1 MDKVE
6 TLYLKDGYYA
16 KYGNDIWITILLII
30 TTIFIVL
37 YNAYKSVIQ
46 QVKLNWNEYRCSPI
60 YLPFAGIIM
69 PEKDKSFMDTTVE
82 NFQYCIQSD
91 ISAVFNII
99 MMPFEFAAYV
109 LVDSIDIVT
118 SIFVAIA
125 SFTQWIQE
133 MVGEIYSELFNKI
146 IYVITPI
153 MNILLRFRDITSKSN
168 GIFVTMIYSIL
179 NIYNTTL
186 SGASFLITIVINVVG
201 MLIGVFY
208 ALISIALALCA
219 SFFGIG
225 SGLAILGIA
234 IPIATAVIIP
244 IIIIYVDIVNSFQP
258 VLTMAA
264 PNPPSKPRT
273 SFHI

>member
-1 MDKVE
+1 MDKIE

-30 TTIFIVL
+30 GTIMIVL

-46 QVKLNWNEYRCSPI
+46 QVKLNWNEHRCSPI

-69 PEKDKSFMDTTVE
+69 PEPGKSFVDTTVE
-82 NFQYCIQSD
+82 NFEYCIQSD

-109 LVDSIDIVT
+109 LVDSIDAVT

-125 SFTQWIQE
+125 SFVEWIQS
-133 MVGEIYSELFNKI
+133 MIGEIYAEMFNKI

-153 MNILLRFRDITSKSN
+153 MTILLYLRDIGSKSN
-168 GIFVTMIYSIL
+168 GIFVTLIYSVL
-179 NIYNTTL
+179 SIYNTTI
-186 SGASFLITIVINVVG
+186 SGATFLITVVINVIG

-208 ALISIALALCA
+208 ALIAIALSLCA

-225 SGLAILGIA
+225 AGLAILGIA
-234 IPIATAVIIP
+234 IPMATAVIIP
-244 IIIIYVDIVNSFQP
+244 IIILYVDLVNSFQP
-258 VLTMAA
+258 ILTQSA
-264 PNPPSKPRT
+264 PNAPSKPRT
-273 SFHI
+273 SFHL

>member
-6 TLYLKDGYYA
+6 RIYLKDGYYA
-16 KYGNDIWITILLII
+16 KYASDIWISILLILI
-30 TTIFIVL
+30 TIMIVL

-69 PEKDKSFMDTTVE
+69 PEPEKSFVDTTVE
-82 NFQYCIQSD
+82 NFEYCVQSD
-91 ISAVFNII
+91 ISAIFNII

-109 LVDSIDIVT
+109 LVDSIDAVT

-125 SFTQWIQE
+125 SFAEWIQE
-133 MVGEIYSELFNKI
+133 MIGEIYSELFNKV

-153 MNILLRFRDITSKSN
+153 IKMLLHFRDITSKSN

-179 NIYNTTL
+179 NIYNTTI
-186 SGASFLITIVINVVG
+186 SGASFLITIIINVVG

-208 ALISIALALCA
+208 VLMSIAIALCA

-225 SGLAILGIA
+225 SGLAILGVA
-234 IPIATAVIIP
+234 IPLATAVIIP

-258 VLTMAA
+258 ILTQSA
-264 PNPPSKPRT
+264 PNPPSKPST

>member
-1 MDKVE
+1 MDKIE

-30 TTIFIVL
+30 GTIMIVL

-46 QVKLNWNEYRCSPI
+46 QVKLNWNEHRCSPI
-60 YLPFAGIIM
+60 YLPFAGLIM
-69 PEKDKSFMDTTVE
+69 PEPGKSFVDTTVE
-82 NFQYCIQSD
+82 NFEYCIQSD

-109 LVDSIDIVT
+109 LVDSIDAVT

-125 SFTQWIQE
+125 SFVEWIQS
-133 MVGEIYSELFNKI
+133 MIGEIYAEMFNKI

-153 MNILLRFRDITSKSN
+153 MTILLYLRDIGSKSN
-168 GIFVTMIYSIL
+168 GIFVTLIYSVL
-179 NIYNTTL
+179 SIYNTTI
-186 SGASFLITIVINVVG
+186 SGATFLITVVINVIG

-208 ALISIALALCA
+208 ALIAIALSLCA

-225 SGLAILGIA
+225 AGLAILGIA
-234 IPIATAVIIP
+234 IPMATAVIIP
-244 IIIIYVDIVNSFQP
+244 IIILYVDLVNSFQP
-258 VLTMAA
+258 ILTQSA
-264 PNPPSKPRT
+264 PNAPSKPRT
-273 SFHI
+273 SFHL